1 MACRRC
7 GAQDLHWDVQKWDAR
22 GLEVWRLYD
31 DDDQLHECSNA
42 ASADE
47 FEDVSVTRLFLDLET
62 YCDVPITHGTHRYA
76 ARAEVMLIAWAL
88 DEGKVQVTDLTV
100 GPMPA
105 RLAWYLNSET
115 TRVVIHNSAFD
126 RTVLRHALGIDLAPE
141 RIDDTLVQALAHS
154 LPGSLGALCDIF
166 KLPTDKAKD
175 KDGRQLVHLFCKP
188 RPKTSKIERATRETH
203 PAEWARF
210 VEYARLDVEAM
221 RALAPK
227 LPRWNITQDERK
239 LWCLDQRINDRG
251 IAIDLDLVEGA
262 VKAVAQAQA
271 HLAERAQRLTDGA
284 VRATTQRDAL
294 LAHLLAEHGINL
306 PDLQK
311 STLERRLQDPDLP
324 EALRELLAVR
334 LQATTTSTAKYKAL
348 ANATSADARLRG
360 TLQFCGAS
368 RTGRW
373 AGRLFQPQ
381 NLARATLPQAEID
394 AGIEGFKAGCAD
406 LLADNVME
414 LASSAVRGAL
424 GAPPGR
430 KLVVADLANIEG
442 RVLAWLAGENWKLR
456 AFRDYD
462 QGEGPDL
469 YKLAYAKSFAIKPDD
484 VDKSQR
490 QIGKVQE
497 LMLGYEGGVGAFLT
511 GAASYGIDLD
521 AMAAAAWPSIPPDVR
536 AEAADFLDWRRKQK
550 LGDFGLASDTFI
562 ACDGIKR
569 LWRSAH
575 PATVALWKGV
585 QDAAT
590 QALARPGKTLEYG
603 RLLFSRTGAWLRVG
617 LPSGRSLCYPGA
629 AVGEDGK
636 LAYLGTN
643 QYTRQWGRIK
653 TYSGKLV
660 ENITQAVARDVLAA
674 SLPAIEAAGYQIV
687 LTVHD
692 EVLCE
697 TPDTPAFNPHH
708 LAELMADNPPWAD
721 GLPLA
726 AAGFEAYRYKKD

>member
-1 MACRRC
+1 M
-7 GAQDLHWDVQKWDAR
+7 
-22 GLEVWRLYD
+22 
-31 DDDQLHECSNA
+31 
-42 ASADE
+42 
-47 FEDVSVTRLFLDLET
+47 TRLFLDLET
-62 YCDVPITHGTHRYA
+62 YSDVPITHGTHRYA
-76 ARAEVMLIAWAL
+76 AAAQVMLIAWAL
-88 DEGKVQVTDLTV
+88 DDEPVQVTDLTKD
-100 GPMPA
+100 PIPA
-105 RLAWYLNSET
+105 LLKWYPNSET

-141 RIDDTLVQALAHS
+141 RIDDTMVQALAHS
-154 LPGSLGALCDIF
+154 LPGSLGDLCDIF

-188 RPKTSKIERATRETH
+188 RPKTSKTRRATRETH

-221 RALAPK
+221 RVLYHK
-227 LPRWNITQDERK
+227 LPRWNITADERA
-239 LWCLDQRINDRG
+239 LWCLDQRVNDRG
-251 IAIDLDLVEGA
+251 VAIDLDLAEGA
-262 VKAVAQAQA
+262 VTAVAQAQA
-271 HLAERAQRLTDGA
+271 HLAERAQHLTDGA
-284 VRATTQRDAL
+284 VQAATQRDAL
-294 LAHLLAEHGINL
+294 LAHLLAEHGITL

-324 EALRELLAVR
+324 EVLRELLAVR
-334 LQATTTSTAKYKAL
+334 LQATTTSTAKYKTL
-348 ANATSADARLRG
+348 ERATSADGRLRG

-381 NLARATLPQAEID
+381 NLPRPTLGQDEID
-394 AGIEGFKAGCAD
+394 TGIDALKLGCAD
-406 LLADNVME
+406 LLTGNVME
-414 LASSAVRGAL
+414 LTSSAVRGAIV
-424 GAPPGR
+424 APPGR

-462 QGEGPDL
+462 QGTGPDL
-469 YKLAYAKSFAIKPDD
+469 YKLAYAKSFAVQPDD

-511 GAASYGIDLD
+511 GAAVYGIDLD
-521 AMAAAAWPSIPPDVR
+521 AMAEAAWPSIPRDVR
-536 AEAADFLDWRRKQK
+536 AEASDFLEWRRKQK
-550 LGDFGLASDTFI
+550 LGDFGLARGTFI

-590 QALARPGKTLEYG
+590 QALARPGQTFEYG
-603 RLLFSRTGAWLRVG
+603 RLLFSKTGAWLRVG

-629 AVGEDGK
+629 ALGDDGK

-653 TYSGKLV
+653 TYGGKLV
-660 ENITQAVARDVLAA
+660 ENITQAVARDVLA
-674 SLPAIEAAGYQIV
+674 SSMPAIEAAGYQIV

-697 TPDTPAFNPHH
+697 APDTPEFNPSH
-708 LAELMADNPPWAD
+708 LADLMADNPPWAD

-726 AAGFEAYRYKKD
+726 AAGFEAYRYRKD

>member
-1 MACRRC
+1 MST
-7 GAQDLHWDVQKWDAR
+7 
-22 GLEVWRLYD
+22 RLY
-31 DDDQLHECSNA
+31 
-42 ASADE
+42 
-47 FEDVSVTRLFLDLET
+47 LDLET
-62 YCDVPITHGTHRYA
+62 FCDVPITHGTHRYA
-76 ARAEVMLIAWAL
+76 AAAQVLLIAWAL
-88 DEGKVQVTDLTV
+88 DGAPVQVADLTT
-100 GPMPA
+100 GHAMPA
-105 RLAWYLNSET
+105 ALSLALLGQS
-115 TRVVIHNSAFD
+115 TRVVIHNSTFD
-126 RTVLRHALGIDLAPE
+126 RTVLRHALGIDLPPE
-141 RIDDTLVQALAHS
+141 RIDDTMVQALAHS
-154 LPGSLGALCDIF
+154 LPGSLGALCEIF
-166 KLPTDKAKD
+166 KLPTDQAKD
-175 KDGRQLVHLFCKP
+175 ADGRQLIHLFCKP

-221 RALAPK
+221 RVLYHK
-227 LPRWNITQDERK
+227 LPRWNITADERA
-239 LWCLDQRINDRG
+239 LWCLDQRVNDRG
-251 IAIDLDLVEGA
+251 VAIDLDLVEGA
-262 VKAVAQAQA
+262 VTAVAQAQA
-271 HLAERAQRLTDGA
+271 HLAERAQHLTDGA
-284 VRATTQRDAL
+284 VQAATQRDAL
-294 LAHLLAEHGINL
+294 LAHLLAEHGITL

-324 EALRELLAVR
+324 EVLRELLAVR
-334 LQATTTSTAKYKAL
+334 LQATTTSTAKYKTL
-348 ANATSADARLRG
+348 ERATSADGRLRG

-381 NLARATLPQAEID
+381 NLPRPTLGQDEID
-394 AGIEGFKAGCAD
+394 AGIDALKLGCAD
-406 LLADNVME
+406 LLTGNVME
-414 LASSAVRGAL
+414 LTSSAVRGAIV
-424 GAPPGR
+424 APPGR

-469 YKLAYAKSFAIKPDD
+469 YKLAYAKSFAVQPDD

-521 AMAAAAWPSIPPDVR
+521 AMAEAAWPSIPRDVR
-536 AEAADFLDWRRKQK
+536 AEASDFLEWRRKQK
-550 LGDFGLASDTFI
+550 LGDFGLARGTFI

-590 QALARPGKTLEYG
+590 QALARPGQTFEYG
-603 RLLFSRTGAWLRVG
+603 RLLFSKTGAWLRVG

-653 TYSGKLV
+653 TYGGKLV

-674 SLPAIEAAGYQIV
+674 SLPAIEAAGYEIV

-697 TPDTPAFNPHH
+697 APDTPAFNPHH

-726 AAGFEAYRYKKD
+726 AAGFEAHAYRKD